1 MNSVQQKDLVAI
13 TVDLVNGFKSARIS
27 AEYLE
32 RSLID
37 LAFQYREY
45 DAINII
51 NQTLKTTKSGYR
63 LTIKHSQGFPIYY
76 LEKV

>member
-1 MNSVQQKDLVAI
+1 MNSVQQKDLVAKI
-13 TVDLVNGFKSARIS
+13 VNVVYKFKTAQNFFDIFEMKIIRLFNINRSDLTF
-27 AEYLE
+27 
-32 RSLID
+32 
-37 LAFQYREY
+37 
-45 DAINII
+45 NII